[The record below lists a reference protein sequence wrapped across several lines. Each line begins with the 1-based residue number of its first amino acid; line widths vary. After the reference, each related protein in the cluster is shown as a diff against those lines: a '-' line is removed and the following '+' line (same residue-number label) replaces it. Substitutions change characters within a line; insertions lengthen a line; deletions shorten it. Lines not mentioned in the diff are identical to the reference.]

1 MSNDKIDPSNKDA
14 ISSAD
19 DLVKTTKSA
28 DAELAENELA
38 NVTGGKRSA
47 QPVKYM
53 EFKLKEV
60 LISGVISGGS

>member
-1 MSNDKIDPSNKDA
+1 MSNDKISNQDA

-19 DLVKTTKSA
+19 DLVKTSKSA
-28 DAELAENELA
+28 DAELTENELA
-38 NVTGGKRSA
+38 NVTGGKPSA

-60 LISGVISGGS
+60 LISGVISGDS

>member
-19 DLVKTTKSA
+19 DLVRTTKSA

-38 NVTGGKRSA
+38 NVTGGKRGAACIDSPYCGA
-47 QPVKYM
+47 
-53 EFKLKEV
+53 LG
-60 LISGVISGGS
+60 LNALRRD